1 MMKTIKK
8 KLFTFCEF
16 FNSLL
21 LIFFTA
27 ALLNSPIFSQVLT
40 NNGAFIKSQPGSF
53 IRVNGSVENNN
64 SGIITVNGDGTALSA
79 QVYVTEDITNN
90 ATITADGYIKLLRHW
105 YNNNTFNYG
114 LSTVF
119 MEGGNQFLSG
129 TVATTFNNLTLD
141 GTGVKTQQINKS
153 AVGIL
158 DVKNLELN
166 TDIFGF
172 FMLNPSATAI
182 IRTSGSLTGGFVSS
196 ANGGFLS
203 RATNATNSYLFPVGS
218 TANNSANTPGSGTTR
233 YRPVDVTPSTTA
245 ATSYTVRMA
254 NVDATTETFDRT
266 LIAPT
271 ICATNPL
278 FYHQI
283 NRSAG
288 TANADVTVN
297 FIVASDGVWQGL
309 ARWNI
314 TTPNLWEEIAGS
326 TITAGTP
333 FSQATKTS
341 WNNFSATPYIL
352 YNVKP
357 TVTVTCA
364 DICSGSTTAVTA
376 NPTPSGTY
384 TYTWTVPGAFSPN
397 PGSINT
403 FNSGIGGTYSVVITD
418 PVTNCASDPIDCTFV
433 VTQNPSINA
442 LSPP

>member
-1 MMKTIKK
+1 M
-8 KLFTFCEF
+8 KLFKKIW
-16 FNSLL
+16 LL
-21 LIFFTA
+21 KIMVG
-27 ALLNSPIFSQVLT
+27 LLFSFPGMSQTLT
-40 NNGAFIKSQPGSF
+40 NNGAFIRSQPGSF
-53 IRVNGSVENNN
+53 IRVNGSVQNDNT
-64 SGIITVNGDGTALSA
+64 GLITVNGDGTAASA

-90 ATITADGYIKLLRHW
+90 ATITANGYIKLLRHW

-119 MEGGNQFLSG
+119 MEGGNQFLGG
-129 TVATTFNNLTLD
+129 TIATTFNNLTLD
-141 GTGVKTQQINKS
+141 GSGVKTQQINES

-158 DVKNLELN
+158 DLKNLELN
-166 TDIFGF
+166 TDIYGF
-172 FMLNPSATAI
+172 FMLNTSTSAI
-182 IRTSGSLTGGFVSS
+182 IRTTGSLTGGFVSS

-218 TANNSANTPGSGTTR
+218 TANNSANTSGSGTTR
-233 YRPVDVTPSTTA
+233 YRPVDVTPSTTS
-245 ATSYTVRMA
+245 ATTYTVRMA

-288 TANADVTVN
+288 TADATVTVN
-297 FIVASDGVWQGL
+297 FIAASDGNWQGL

-314 TTPNLWEEIAGS
+314 TTPNLWQEITGS
-326 TITAGTP
+326 SVTSGTP

-364 DICSGSTTAVTA
+364 DICPGSSTAVTA

-384 TYTWTVPGAFSPN
+384 TYTWTVPGGFSPN
-397 PGSINT
+397 PGSVNS
-403 FNSGIGGTYSVVITD
+403 FNSGIGGTYSVVVTD
-418 PVTNCASDPIDCTFV
+418 PITNCASDPIDCTFV
-433 VTQNPSINA
+433 VTQNPVINA

>member
-1 MMKTIKK
+1 MMKKIKK
-8 KLFTFCEF
+8 RPFIFCGF
-16 FNSLL
+16 SNSKL
-21 LIFFTA
+21 LISFVVT
-27 ALLNSPIFSQVLT
+27 LLISPVFSQVLT
-40 NNGAFIKSQPGSF
+40 NNGAFIKAETGAF
-53 IRVNGSVENNN
+53 IRVNGSVQNDN
-64 SGIITVNGDGTALSA
+64 SGLITVNGDGSATSA

-119 MEGGNQFLSG
+119 LEGGNQFLGG
-129 TVATTFNNLTLD
+129 TVATIFNNLTLD

-158 DVKNLELN
+158 DLKNLELN
-166 TDIFGF
+166 TDIYGF
-172 FMLNPSATAI
+172 FMLNPSITAI

-196 ANGGFLS
+196 ANGGYLS
-203 RATNATNSYLFPVGS
+203 RVTNSSNSYLFPVGS

-233 YRPVDVTPSTTA
+233 YRPVDLTPTSTNSTT
-245 ATSYTVRMA
+245 YTVRMA
-254 NVDATTETFDRT
+254 NIDATTETFDRT

-283 NRSAG
+283 NRSVG
-288 TANADVTVN
+288 TADATVTVN
-297 FIVASDGVWQGL
+297 FIESSDGNWQGL

-314 TTPNLWEEIAGS
+314 ATPNLWEEISGS
-326 TITAGTP
+326 TATAGTP
-333 FSQATKTS
+333 FSQVTKTS

-352 YNVKP
+352 YNLKP

-376 NPTPSGTY
+376 SPTPSGTF
-384 TYTWTVPGAFSPN
+384 TYSWTVPVAFSPN
-397 PGSINT
+397 PGNTST
-403 FNSGIGGTYSVVITD
+403 FNSGIGGTYSVVVTD
-418 PVTNCASDPIDCTFV
+418 PITNCTSDPMDCTFS
-433 VTQNPSINA
+433 VTQNPSVLF

>member
-1 MMKTIKK
+1 MLFF
-8 KLFTFCEF
+8 KLKFSLFAYF
-16 FNSLL
+16 FAIINFNLL
-21 LIFFTA
+21 A
-27 ALLNSPIFSQVLT
+27 QVPTLT
-40 NNGAFIKSQPGSF
+40 NNGGFIKSEPGSF

-64 SGIITVNGDGTALSA
+64 SGVITVNGDGTAASA

-90 ATITADGYIKLLRHW
+90 ASITADGYIKLLRHW

-119 MEGGNQFLSG
+119 MEGGNQFLGG

-158 DVKNLELN
+158 DLKNLELN
-166 TDIFGF
+166 TDIYVF
-172 FMLNPSATAI
+172 FMLNPSNTAI

-196 ANGGFLS
+196 ANGGYLS
-203 RATNATNSYLFPVGS
+203 RATNSTTSYLFPVGS
-218 TANNSANTPGSGTTR
+218 SANNSANTPGSGTTR
-233 YRPVDVTPSTTA
+233 YRPVDLVPTTTS
-245 ATSYTVRMA
+245 ATTYTVRMA

-283 NRSAG
+283 NRSLG
-288 TANADVTVN
+288 TADASVTVN
-297 FIVASDGVWQGL
+297 FIESLDGNWQGL
-309 ARWNI
+309 ARWHI
-314 TTPNLWEEIAGS
+314 ATPNLWEEIAGT

-333 FSQATKTS
+333 FSQATKTT

-352 YNVKP
+352 FNVKP
-357 TVTVTCA
+357 SGNVACA
-364 DICSGSTTAVTA
+364 DICSGLTTSVTA
-376 NPTPSGTY
+376 TPIPTGTY
-384 TYTWTVPGAFSPN
+384 TYSWTVPGAFSPN
-397 PGSINT
+397 PGDVST
-403 FNSGIGGTYSVVITD
+403 FNSGIGGTYTVVITD
-418 PVTNCASDPIDCTFV
+418 PITLCQSDPIDCTFV
-433 VTQNPSINA
+433 VTQNPSVLF

>member
-1 MMKTIKK
+1 M
-8 KLFTFCEF
+8 KLFKKIW
-16 FNSLL
+16 LL
-21 LIFFTA
+21 KIMVG
-27 ALLNSPIFSQVLT
+27 LLFSFPGMSQTLT
-40 NNGAFIKSQPGSF
+40 NNGAFIRSQPGSF
-53 IRVNGSVENNN
+53 IRVNGSVQNDNT
-64 SGIITVNGDGTALSA
+64 GLITVNGDGTAASA

-90 ATITADGYIKLLRHW
+90 ATITANGYIKLLRHW

-119 MEGGNQFLSG
+119 MEGGNQFLGG
-129 TVATTFNNLTLD
+129 TIATTFNNLTLD
-141 GTGVKTQQINKS
+141 GSGVKTQQINES

-158 DVKNLELN
+158 DLKNLELN
-166 TDIFGF
+166 TDIYGF
-172 FMLNPSATAI
+172 FMLNTSTSAI
-182 IRTSGSLTGGFVSS
+182 IRTTGSLTGGFVSS

-218 TANNSANTPGSGTTR
+218 TANNSANTSGSGTTR
-233 YRPVDVTPSTTA
+233 YRPVDVTPSTTS
-245 ATSYTVRMA
+245 ATTYTVRMA

-266 LIAPT
+266 LIAST

-288 TANADVTVN
+288 AADATVTVN
-297 FIVASDGVWQGL
+297 FIAASDGNWQGL

-314 TTPNLWEEIAGS
+314 TTPNLWQEITGS
-326 TITAGTP
+326 SVTSGTP

-364 DICSGSTTAVTA
+364 DICPGSSTAVTA

-384 TYTWTVPGAFSPN
+384 TYTWTVPGGFSPN
-397 PGSINT
+397 PGSVNS
-403 FNSGIGGTYSVVITD
+403 FNSGIGGTYSVVVTD
-418 PVTNCASDPIDCTFV
+418 PITNCASDPIDCTFV
-433 VTQNPSINA
+433 VTQNPVINA

>member
-1 MMKTIKK
+1 MKSRIYIYLI
-8 KLFTFCEF
+8 LFFSV
-16 FNSLL
+16 SLR
-21 LIFFTA
+21 IVNA
-27 ALLNSPIFSQVLT
+27 QILT
-40 NNGAFIKSQPGSF
+40 NNGGFIKSEPGSF

-64 SGIITVNGDGTALSA
+64 AGVITVNGDGTAASA

-119 MEGGNQFLSG
+119 MEGGNQFLGG
-129 TVATTFNNLTLD
+129 TVATIFNNLTLD

-153 AVGIL
+153 VVGIL
-158 DVKNLELN
+158 DLKNLELN

-172 FMLNPSATAI
+172 FMLNSSNTAI

-196 ANGGFLS
+196 ANGGYLS
-203 RATNATNSYLFPVGS
+203 RATNSTSSYLFPVGS

-233 YRPVDVTPSTTA
+233 YRPVDLTPITTA
-245 ATSYTVRMA
+245 ATTYTVRMA
-254 NVDATTETFDRT
+254 NVDATTETFDRN

-283 NRSAG
+283 NRSSG
-288 TANADVTVN
+288 TADASVTVN
-297 FIVASDGVWQGL
+297 FIESLDGNWQGL
-309 ARWNI
+309 ARWHIN
-314 TTPNLWEEIAGS
+314 TPNLWEEIAGT

-352 YNVKP
+352 YNIKP
-357 TVTVTCA
+357 SVTVACP

-376 NPTPSGTY
+376 TPVPTGTY
-384 TYTWTVPGAFSPN
+384 TYSWTVPGAFSPN
-397 PGSINT
+397 PGDVNT
-403 FNSGIGGTYSVVITD
+403 FNSSIGGTYTVVITD
-418 PVTNCASDPIDCTFV
+418 PITLCQSDPIDCTFV
-433 VTQNPSINA
+433 VTQNPSVLF

>member
-1 MMKTIKK
+1 MNLKT
-8 KLFTFCEF
+8 L
-16 FNSLL
+16 NL
-21 LIFFTA
+21 LIGIFFLVSFA
-27 ALLNSPIFSQVLT
+27 HVQVPTLS
-40 NNGAFIKSQPGSF
+40 NKGAFITAESGAF
-53 IRVNGSVENNN
+53 IRVNGSVQNDN
-64 SGIITVNGDGTALSA
+64 SGLITVNGDGTASSA
-79 QVYVTEDITNN
+79 QVYVTEDIINN

-105 YNNNTFNYG
+105 FNNNTFNYG

-119 MEGGNQFLSG
+119 MEGGNQFLGG

-158 DVKNLELN
+158 DLKNLELN
-166 TDIFGF
+166 TDIYGF
-172 FMLNPSATAI
+172 FMLNPSTTAI

-203 RATNATNSYLFPVGS
+203 RVTNSTNSYLFPVGS

-233 YRPVDVTPSTTA
+233 YRPVDLTPTSTNSTT
-245 ATSYTVRMA
+245 YTVRMA
-254 NVDATTETFDRT
+254 NIDATTESFDRT

-283 NRSAG
+283 NRSVG
-288 TANADVTVN
+288 TSDATVTVN
-297 FIVASDGVWQGL
+297 FIESLDGNWQGL
-309 ARWNI
+309 ARWHI
-314 TTPNLWEEIAGS
+314 ATPNLWEEISGS
-326 TITAGTP
+326 TVTTGTP
-333 FSQATKTS
+333 FSQATKTT

-364 DICSGSTTAVTA
+364 NICSGSTTAVTA
-376 NPTPSGTY
+376 TPTPTGTY
-384 TYTWTVPGAFSPN
+384 TYSWTVPVTFSPN
-397 PGSINT
+397 PGDIST
-403 FNSGIGGTYSVVITD
+403 FNSGIGGTYSVVVTD
-418 PVTNCASDPIDCTFV
+418 PITNCSSDPMDCTFS
-433 VTQNPSINA
+433 VTQNPSVLF

>member
-1 MMKTIKK
+1 MKSRIYIY
-8 KLFTFCEF
+8 LILF
-16 FNSLL
+16 FNVSLKNVNAQ
-21 LIFFTA
+21 T
-27 ALLNSPIFSQVLT
+27 LN
-40 NNGAFIKSQPGSF
+40 NNGGFIKAQPGAF
-53 IRVNGSVENNN
+53 IRVNGSVQNDN
-64 SGIITVNGDGTALSA
+64 SGIITVNGDGSAASA
-79 QVYVTEDITNN
+79 QVYVTEDIINN

-119 MEGGNQFLSG
+119 MEGGNQFLGG

-158 DVKNLELN
+158 DLKNLELN
-166 TDIFGF
+166 TDIYGF
-172 FMLNPSATAI
+172 FILNPSTTAI

-196 ANGGFLS
+196 ANGGYLS
-203 RATNATNSYLFPVGS
+203 RATNSTSSYLFPVGS
-218 TANNSANTPGSGTTR
+218 TANNSANTPGSGITR
-233 YRPVDVTPSTTA
+233 YRPVDLTPSSTA
-245 ATSYTVRMA
+245 ATTYTVRMA

-283 NRSAG
+283 NRSTG
-288 TANADVTVN
+288 TADASVTVN
-297 FIVASDGVWQGL
+297 FIESLDGNWQGL
-309 ARWNI
+309 ARWHI
-314 TTPNLWEEIAGS
+314 VTPNLWEEISGS

-352 YNVKP
+352 FNVKP
-357 TVTVTCA
+357 SGNVACA

-376 NPTPSGTY
+376 TPIPTGTY
-384 TYTWTVPGAFSPN
+384 TYSWTVPGAFSPN
-397 PGSINT
+397 PGDVNT
-403 FNSGIGGTYSVVITD
+403 FNSGIGGTYTVVITD
-418 PVTNCASDPIDCTFV
+418 PITLCQSDPIDCTFV
-433 VTQNPSINA
+433 VTQNPSVLF

>member
-1 MMKTIKK
+1 MKKIIFLAFFIFLGSKFS
-8 KLFTFCEF
+8 FTQI
-16 FNSLL
+16 LK
-21 LIFFTA
+21 
-27 ALLNSPIFSQVLT
+27 
-40 NNGAFIKSQPGSF
+40 NNGGFIKSQPGSF

-64 SGIITVNGDGTALSA
+64 SGVITVNGDGTATSA

-105 YNNNTFNYG
+105 YNNSLFNYG

-119 MEGGNQFLSG
+119 LEGGNQFLGG

-141 GTGVKTQQINKS
+141 GTGIKTQQINKS

-158 DVKNLELN
+158 DLKNLELN
-166 TDIFGF
+166 TDVFGF
-172 FMLNPSATAI
+172 FMLNTSTSAI

-196 ANGGFLS
+196 ANGGYLS
-203 RATNATNSYLFPVGS
+203 RATNTSSSYLFPVGS
-218 TANNSANTPGSGTTR
+218 TANSSANTPGSGTTR
-233 YRPVDVTPSTTA
+233 YRPVDLTPSSTSATT
-245 ATSYTVRMA
+245 YTVRMA
-254 NVDATTETFDRT
+254 NLDATTETFDRT

-283 NRSAG
+283 NRSSG
-288 TANADVTVN
+288 TTDASVTVN
-297 FIVASDGVWQGL
+297 FIESLDGNWQGL

-314 TTPNLWEEIAGS
+314 TTPNLWEEMAGS

-357 TVTVTCA
+357 SVTVNCA

-376 NPTPSGTY
+376 TPIPTGTY
-384 TYTWTVPGAFSPN
+384 TYSWTVPVAFSPN
-397 PGSINT
+397 PGDIST
-403 FNSGIGGTYSVVITD
+403 FNSGIGGTYTVVITD
-418 PVTNCASDPIDCTFV
+418 PITLCQSDPIDCTFV
-433 VTQNPSINA
+433 VTQNPVINA

>member
-1 MMKTIKK
+1 M
-8 KLFTFCEF
+8 KLFKKIW
-16 FNSLL
+16 LL
-21 LIFFTA
+21 KIMVG
-27 ALLNSPIFSQVLT
+27 LLFSFPGMSQTLT

-53 IRVNGSVENNN
+53 IRVNGSVQNDNT
-64 SGIITVNGDGTALSA
+64 GLITVNGDGTASSA

-90 ATITADGYIKLLRHW
+90 ATITANGYIKLLRHW

-119 MEGGNQFLSG
+119 MEGGNQFLGG
-129 TVATTFNNLTLD
+129 TIATTFNNLTLD
-141 GTGVKTQQINKS
+141 GTGVKTQQINES

-158 DVKNLELN
+158 DLKNLELN
-166 TDIFGF
+166 TDIYGF
-172 FMLNPSATAI
+172 FMLNTSTSAI
-182 IRTSGSLTGGFVSS
+182 IRTTGSLTGGFVSS

-218 TANNSANTPGSGTTR
+218 TANNSANTSGSGTTR
-233 YRPVDVTPSTTA
+233 YRPVDVTPSTTS
-245 ATSYTVRMA
+245 ATTYTVRMA

-288 TANADVTVN
+288 AADATVTVN
-297 FIVASDGVWQGL
+297 FIAASDGNWQGL

-314 TTPNLWEEIAGS
+314 TTPNLWQEITGS
-326 TITAGTP
+326 SVTSGTP

-364 DICSGSTTAVTA
+364 DICPGSSTAVTA

-384 TYTWTVPGAFSPN
+384 TYTWTVPGGFSPN
-397 PGSINT
+397 PGSVNS
-403 FNSGIGGTYSVVITD
+403 FNSGIGGTYSVVVTD
-418 PVTNCASDPIDCTFV
+418 PITNCASDPIDCTFV
-433 VTQNPSINA
+433 VTQNPVINA